1 MDGRGRLAQP
11 LKRFEQTG
19 RAQAAGAASVRPR
32 RTAKRPTRIT
42 RFMRNWSMRMADL
55 RLPRW
60 AGAAAT
66 ALLILASIGYG
77 AAKGGHVPMIM
88 EALSDARDAAANA
101 AGFRIAAVSLA
112 GERHVTRAEIF
123 AAAGVRDRASLL
135 FLDVET
141 ARARLRAI
149 PWIAEASVR
158 KLYPDRLQITVT
170 ERVAFAL
177 WQRDGNVSVISADGT
192 VVAPLAADWHF
203 AHLPLVVGSGAATRA
218 REFLALLDAHPE
230 IREQVRASVLV
241 AERRWNLKLKNGLDV
256 RLPEADVPRALDTL
270 AELDRDRHLISRDI
284 TAIDLRLPDRVSVHL
299 SDEAAQ
305 AREDALKDKT
315 AKRKGGN
322 A

>member
-11 LKRFEQTG
+11 LTRLEQTDPG
-19 RAQAAGAASVRPR
+19 HAAGAAAARPR

-60 AGAAAT
+60 AGAAAS

-77 AAKGGHVPMIM
+77 AWKGGHLPMIVD
-88 EALSDARDAAANA
+88 ALHDARDAAANA
-101 AGFRIAAVSLA
+101 AGFRIAAVSLS
-112 GERHVTRAEIF
+112 GEKHVSRGEIF
-123 AAAGVRDRASLL
+123 AAAGVTDRASLL
-135 FLDVET
+135 FLDVDA
-141 ARARLRAI
+141 ARARLKAI
-149 PWIAEASVR
+149 PWIAEAAVR

-170 ERVAFAL
+170 ERDAFAL
-177 WQRDGNVSVISADGT
+177 WQRGGNVSVISTDGT
-192 VVAPLAADWHF
+192 VVGSLPDWRF
-203 AHLPLVVGSGAATRA
+203 AHLPLVVGPGAATRA
-218 REFLALLDAHPE
+218 RDFLALLDAHPE
-230 IREQVRASVLV
+230 IRQQVRASVLV

-270 AELDRDRHLISRDI
+270 AELDRDKHLISRDI

-299 SDEAAQ
+299 SDEAAR
-305 AREDALKDKT
+305 AREEALKDKT
-315 AKRKGGN
+315 AKRKRGD

>member
-1 MDGRGRLAQP
+1 MPQFLRSRNLNRHDP
-11 LKRFEQTG
+11 LGIARS
-19 RAQAAGAASVRPR
+19 APVN
-32 RTAKRPTRIT
+32 TRIVLGGWNKW
-42 RFMRNWSMRMADL
+42 RHRIHVGGEDDC
-55 RLPRW
+55 RLWVARQSREYVK
-60 AGAAAT
+60 AV
-66 ALLILASIGYG
+66 AL
-77 AAKGGHVPMIM
+77 
-88 EALSDARDAAANA
+88 
-101 AGFRIAAVSLA
+101 
-112 GERHVTRAEIF
+112 
-123 AAAGVRDRASLL
+123 
-135 FLDVET
+135 
-141 ARARLRAI
+141 
-149 PWIAEASVR
+149 
-158 KLYPDRLQITVT
+158 
-170 ERVAFAL
+170 
-177 WQRDGNVSVISADGT
+177 
-192 VVAPLAADWHF
+192 DWHF